1 MSDLD
6 CNEFV
11 ELVTA
16 YLDGALDEET
26 ERRFDDHLEMCDGC
40 DTYLDQIRQTT
51 QSLGSMTPEALPD
64 ASRQALLDAF
74 RDWKR

>member
-26 ERRFDDHLEMCDGC
+26 EQRFNDHLEMCDGC

-51 QSLGSMTPEALPD
+51 KTLGSMTPEALPD